1 MTEAALAHRM
11 QAAGLRMTAPRRALL
26 ALLSQQPAAC
36 DAIELHRQLQATCP
50 HASLGTVYR
59 LLRELERRQLAVAI
73 ASPHGRTLWRLCT
86 QAPPSPNDD
95 VATSAWLRSL
105 AAQLGYRL
113 VRAS

>member
-1 MTEAALAHRM
+1 MAEAALAHRV

-36 DAIELHRQLQATCP
+36 DAIVLHRQLQATCP

-73 ASPHGRTLWRLCT
+73 ARPHGRTLWRLCS
-86 QAPPSPNDD
+86 QALLLPGDD
-95 VATSAWLRSL
+95 AATSAWLRAL
-105 AAQLGYRL
+105 AAELGYRL
-113 VRAS
+113 VRVS